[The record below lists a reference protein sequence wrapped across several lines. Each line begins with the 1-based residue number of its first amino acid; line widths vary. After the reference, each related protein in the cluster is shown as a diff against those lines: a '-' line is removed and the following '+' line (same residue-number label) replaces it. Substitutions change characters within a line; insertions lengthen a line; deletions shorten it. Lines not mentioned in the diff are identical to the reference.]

1 MMLTFISLV
10 FFGAILIGIPISF
23 GLGIAGAGW
32 ILLFEG
38 LDPSILARRAYNA
51 QSSFPLLSIPLFIMI
66 GDLADRCGMLPN
78 LMRWLQLVFG
88 WVRGGRAYIS
98 VVGSMMFAGVSGTAV
113 SDIASLGRVEI
124 QMMKDSGYPVPY
136 SAALVATCAI
146 LAPIIPPSV
155 AMVLYALAAGNVSIG
170 GLFMAGLVPGVML
183 GLGLMIMSWYKARTL
198 QYGFLTPFPTLGELI
213 PQTIRLV
220 PIALLPVIIVGG
232 IVTGIATVTESAAL
246 GVVYTL
252 FIGFVVTRKLRL
264 KDLYAATVYSCVI
277 SSVIGMLI
285 ATGAIVSWILTR
297 NQVTQQLANFL
308 GGITTDPT
316 VFMLIVTVALLLLGC
331 VMDAVAIIIA
341 LVPLL
346 APVAKVY
353 GIDDLQFGV
362 IFVICCM
369 VGLIT
374 PPVGVILA
382 MTASVANISFEAISK
397 EIWPFVVC
405 CAIVI
410 VLLIL
415 FPPLTLW
422 LPRALGF

>member
-1 MMLTFISLV
+1 MMLTVVSSV
-10 FFGAILIGIPISF
+10 FFFSILIGVPIAF
-23 GLGIAGAGW
+23 GLGIAGVSW
-32 ILLFEG
+32 ILFFEG
-38 LDPSILARRAYNA
+38 LDPSILARRAYN
-51 QSSFPLLSIPLFIMI
+51 SLNSFPLLSIPLFIMI

-98 VVGSMMFAGVSGTAV
+98 VVGSMMFAGISGTAV

-124 QMMKDSGYPVPY
+124 QMMKDSDYPVPY

-146 LAPIIPPSV
+146 LSPIIPPSV

-170 GLFMAGLVPGVML
+170 GLFMAGLMPGVLL
-183 GLGLMIMSWYKARTL
+183 GLGLIIMSWYKARTGL
-198 QYGFLTPFPTLGELI
+198 YGRLTAFPTFAELV
-213 PQTIRLV
+213 PQTIRLI
-220 PIALLPVIIVGG
+220 PIVMLPVIIVGG
-232 IVTGIATVTESAAL
+232 IVSGIMTVTESAAI

-252 FIGFVVTRKLRL
+252 FIGFAVTRKLRL
-264 KDLYAATVYSCVI
+264 RDLYAATVYSCVI

-285 ATGAIVSWILTR
+285 AAGAIVSWILTR
-297 NQVTQQLANFL
+297 NQVTQQLADFL
-308 GGITTDPT
+308 ATLTTDPT
-316 VFMLIVTVALLLLGC
+316 LFMVVVAIALLLLGT

-346 APVAKVY
+346 APIAKVY

-362 IFVICCM
+362 VFVVCCM

-382 MTASVANISFEAISK
+382 MTASVANIPFESISR

-405 CAIVI
+405 CMVVIALIIV
-410 VLLIL
+410 
-415 FPPLTLW
+415 FPQLTLW
-422 LPRALGF
+422 LPRSLGF